1 MRTWFRV
8 VVKPSARGGSGGTGR
23 RSPPRNQVRNYL
35 YWYGAWVEFPVYG
48 GASDD
53 LRITWKGE
61 LSSAPENPERNW
73 LYVTSVNRFLLLY
86 TGEDWEEHAIINSLN
101 KCGWCILGFSALSYH
116 YYND

>member
-1 MRTWFRV
+1 M
-8 VVKPSARGGSGGTGR
+8 AGSVG
-23 RSPPRNQVRNYL
+23 RSPRFPLERMALLRHEKEPQLPLLVRRV
-35 YWYGAWVEFPVYG
+35 VEFPVYG

-86 TGEDWEEHAIINSLN
+86 TGEDWEEPAIINSLN